1 MTTVAAFG
9 MGRIGGEAAYLS
21 AVSGFADEL
30 VLYDINNDLLQAQ
43 KLDILHALDIPV
55 STNPKDLKEADY
67 CIFSAGYSR
76 SPNVKTRADL
86 FDKNLPIAKEGSAA
100 LKGFTGKLIVLTNPM
115 DVFAWYFAKHS
126 GLDQNQVVGFGGHL
140 DSRRFTLALH
150 NMGIEEKG
158 IVIGEHGE
166 NQVPLF
172 SRLSVDVPESVREE
186 VLLGLRGSSM
196 PVIKGKGGTVFGPA
210 YHIAH
215 MLEDIEHGR
224 EIVCSLPMDGA
235 YGIDGCSLGILAKV
249 TKDGSKINESL
260 KLDDW
265 EMQKFTAAAE
275 FLKGLCRRV

>member
-30 VLYDINNDLLQAQ
+30 ILYDINTELLQAQ

-55 STNPKDLKEADY
+55 STNPKDFKDADY

-86 FDKNLPIAKEGSAA
+86 FDKNLPIAKEGSEM
-100 LKGFTGKLIVLTNPM
+100 LKGFAGKLIVLTNPM
-115 DVFAWYFAKHS
+115 DVFTWYFAKHS
-126 GLDQNQVVGFGGHL
+126 GLDQNQVVGFGGLL

-150 NMGIEEKG
+150 NMGIEEEG

-172 SRLSVDVPESVREE
+172 SRLSVDVPELVREE

-235 YGIDGCSLGILAKV
+235 YGIDGCALGIPAKV

-265 EMQKFTAAAE
+265 EQQKFTAAAE

>member
-30 VLYDINNDLLQAQ
+30 VLYDINTELLRAQ
-43 KLDILHALDIPV
+43 KLDILHAKEIPV
-55 STNPKDLKEADY
+55 STRPSDIKDADY

-86 FDKNLPIAKEGSAA
+86 FDKNLPIAKEAA
-100 LKGFTGKLIVLTNPM
+100 GIMKGFPGKLIVLTNPM
-115 DVFAWYFAKHS
+115 DVFTWYFAKHAGFDES
-126 GLDQNQVVGFGGHL
+126 QVVGFGGLL

-150 NMGIEEKG
+150 SMGINETG

-172 SRLSVDVPESVREE
+172 SGLSVDVPESVREE

-215 MLEDIEHGR
+215 MLEEIENGR
-224 EIVCSLPMDGA
+224 EIVCSLPMNGA
-235 YGIDGCSLGILAKV
+235 YGIDGCALGIPAKV
-249 TKDGSKINESL
+249 TKDGAKINESL

-265 EMQKFTAAAE
+265 ESEKLRSTAE
-275 FLKGLCRRV
+275 FLTGLCRRV